1 MMNKFLLP
9 LPVLLLSACHSIS
22 HEPELEGL
30 ANPASV
36 YCVEQGG
43 QSVVKRDAQGNE
55 YGECHLPDGRI
66 IEEWDF
72 YRQNH

>member
-1 MMNKFLLP
+1 MSNKFLLP
-9 LPVLLLSACHSIS
+9 LLLLTACHSL
-22 HEPELEGL
+22 HPTAEPIGM

-43 QSVVKRDAQGNE
+43 QSVTKSDAQGNE
-55 YGECHLPDGRI
+55 YAECHLPDGRV
-66 IEEWDF
+66 IEEWGF